1 MNLSKLCIERP
12 VLSIV
17 ISATIILFGLLTLLL
32 LPVRF
37 EPKQFKPTLR
47 IMTVY
52 PGASAEVVQSDVTQ
66 KIVSSLS
73 NVPNIAFINAFSV
86 DGRSFIKIKFN
97 NISKADFVSAQ
108 ADISRSISSV
118 NLPEN
123 TQTPQL
129 QQSGGG
135 NTIILLG
142 VTDPNKTT
150 GQTASYVESAIT
162 QDLNQVPGVSGI
174 DLTAQTL
181 AVRVSLNPNKMAQ
194 YKLSPIDITS
204 LLNKLNSSTAAG
216 KLITQG
222 GNITINLSS
231 SFKNISD
238 FKKVI
243 VAKRNGR
250 LIYLKDVADIGFGA
264 ATIPDET
271 SASIDGKA
279 GVILEIEAADDAN
292 PIDVANLVI
301 EKVNQINAS
310 LPHGMSISVLMNLAQ
325 PLKQSIVEVIE
336 TIIIAIIL
344 VALVSLLFLGQLR
357 ATIIPLVTIPVCLI
371 GTFIFLYV
379 KDYSIDMMTL
389 LALVLAVGLVV
400 DDAIVV
406 LENVIR
412 HIEKGLN
419 EYKAALIGSQE
430 IYFAIIGITITLIAV
445 YFPIAFMSGPSAIYF
460 QEFAFTLA
468 LSILISGFVALTLTP
483 AMCAYL
489 LKSKAQNKY
498 QKGLELFLHKLTNLY
513 QRLLNRLFKRKWLWT
528 VLMIIIIIF
537 SGFLCR
543 NLSSNLFPN
552 DTIGIIQ
559 SFIKG
564 SSSTSVEALQK
575 KGNQIANDM
584 TETGYANHYGSIT
597 MSQSG
602 NLFNINFIILKD
614 RYFDK
619 ASLLVNKISQDIQ
632 KDSNFRGGAMAVP
645 LHQSHSDPGSGDI
658 QFFLTGVM
666 SLEKLEDLSLKAV
679 NAVEKINGVQSADRN
694 DSNLSPEYE
703 ISINDQKTSL
713 LDVDLTQLQQVLS
726 IYFGSY
732 QLDNDY
738 RQNGID
744 YPVVIQLDKNNLS
757 TFDALNKI
765 HIESTSGTWIS
776 VARLL
781 DIKPIAKS
789 SVIGTY
795 NNQNAIEID
804 VTLTPGA
811 SMGPVISAIE
821 SVIPKVAPATG
832 IHFTGAA
839 KDMKEGNQRMLM
851 VFIVG
856 IIFIYLVLAA
866 LFESFIDP
874 LVIMLTVPL
883 SVIGSLVGLKIIGGS
898 INIYTGIGLVT
909 LIGLITKHGVLIVQ
923 FANKRL
929 SEGYTLVEA
938 AIAGAS
944 TRLRPIL
951 MTSATM
957 ILGALPLVLA
967 TGIGELARRE
977 IGMVIVSGLL
987 VGSIFSLI
995 IVPLAYSIL
1004 GKFKRNSKY

>member
-17 ISATIILFGLLTLLL
+17 ISATIILFGLLTLVL
-32 LPVRF
+32 LPIRF

-47 IMTVY
+47 VMTAY
-52 PGASAEVVQSDVTQ
+52 PGASAEVIQNDITQ

-73 NVPNIAFINAFSV
+73 DVANIAYINAFSV
-86 DGRSFIKIKFN
+86 DGQSFIKIKFN
-97 NISKADFVSAQ
+97 DISKADFVSAQ

-123 TQTPQL
+123 AQTPQL

-142 VTDPNKTT
+142 ITDPHKTT
-150 GQTASYVESAIT
+150 AQTASYVESAIT
-162 QDLNQVPGVSGI
+162 QDINQVPGVSGI
-174 DLTAQTL
+174 NLTAQTL
-181 AVRVSLNPNKMAQ
+181 AVRISLNPNKMAQ

-231 SFKNISD
+231 SFKTIND

-243 VAKRNGR
+243 VAKRNHR
-250 LIYLKDVADIGFGA
+250 LIYLKDVADIGFGS
-264 ATIPDET
+264 ATIPDDT
-271 SASIDGKA
+271 SASIDGKP
-279 GVILEIEAADDAN
+279 GVILEVEAADDAN
-292 PIDVANLVI
+292 PMDVANLVL
-301 EKVNQINAS
+301 EKVQQINTS
-310 LPHGMSISVLMNLAQ
+310 LPHDMNISVLMNLAK
-325 PLKQSIVEVIE
+325 PLKQSIVEVVE
-336 TIIIAIIL
+336 TILIAIIL

-371 GTFIFLYV
+371 GSFIFLYI
-379 KDYSIDMMTL
+379 KGYSIDMMTL

-412 HIEKGLN
+412 HIEKGLT
-419 EYKAALIGSQE
+419 EYKAALVGSKE

-468 LSILISGFVALTLTP
+468 ISILISGFVALTLTP

-489 LKSKAQNKY
+489 LRSKSQNKY
-498 QKGLELFLHKLTNLY
+498 QQGLEAFLKRLTRLYHKLL
-513 QRLLNRLFKRKWLWT
+513 QRLFKRKWLWT
-528 VLMIIIIIF
+528 VIMLIIIIF
-537 SGFLCR
+537 SGFFCHKLP
-543 NLSSNLFPN
+543 SNLFPN

-559 SFIKG
+559 SYIKG
-564 SSSTSVEALQK
+564 PSSTSVETLQK
-575 KGNQIANDM
+575 KGDQIANDM
-584 TETGYANHYGSIT
+584 TKTGYASHYGSIT
-597 MSQSG
+597 ISQSG
-602 NLFNINFIILKD
+602 NLFNINFIILKAK
-614 RYFDK
+614 YFDK
-619 ASLLVNKISQDIQ
+619 APLLVNKISQDIQ
-632 KDSNFRGGAMAVP
+632 KDSRFRGGAMAVP

-658 QFFLTGVM
+658 QFYLTGVM
-666 SLEKLEDLSLKAV
+666 SLEKLEDASLKVVDAI
-679 NAVEKINGVQSADRN
+679 EKINAVQSADRN

-713 LDVDLTQLQQVLS
+713 LDVDLTQLQQALS

-744 YPVVIQLDKNNLS
+744 YPVVIQLNKKNLS

-765 HIESTSGTWIS
+765 HIESTNGTWVS

-804 VTLTPGA
+804 VTLKPGA
-811 SMGPVISAIE
+811 SMGPVINAIE
-821 SVIPKVAPATG
+821 SVIPNVAPGTG
-832 IHFTGAA
+832 IHFSGAA

-874 LVIMLTVPL
+874 FVIMLTVPL
-883 SVIGSLVGLKIIGGS
+883 SVIGSLIGLKLIGGS

-909 LIGLITKHGVLIVQ
+909 LVGLITKHGVLIVQ

-929 SEGYTLVEA
+929 SEGYSLIES

-967 TGIGELARRE
+967 SGIGELARRE

-987 VGSIFSLI
+987 IGSIFSLI

-1004 GKFKRNSKY
+1004 GKFKHNSKY